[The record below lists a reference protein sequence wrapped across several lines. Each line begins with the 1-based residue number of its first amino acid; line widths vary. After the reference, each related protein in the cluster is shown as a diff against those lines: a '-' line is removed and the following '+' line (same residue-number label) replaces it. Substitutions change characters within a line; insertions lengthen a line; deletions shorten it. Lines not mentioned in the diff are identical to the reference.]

1 MSWTIRGVG
10 GEGIRLRRVAQNRS
24 VPAAK
29 PLPSANSAAVAPLA
43 RQARTRS
50 VHIAAVAAVAVV
62 YAMGQRMVP
71 TADARKYVRW
81 CSGYPKTFGA
91 DGVCGAA
98 KADTDPGDRCAAGT
112 TACGPDGLC
121 DAYGKCRAFA
131 KPGMTCGASTCT
143 ASVQTNKVCK
153 GDADSCVDATVS
165 CGGYAC
171 GDSTCKT
178 SCTVD
183 TDCAKSS
190 YCFGGVCVLRLEN
203 GKDCSEDRVCASEIC
218 VDGVCCGS
226 RCGGQCEACDGPV
239 KGTCSPIT
247 GAPHKGRPACVGV
260 GDCAATCNGTDPNTC
275 KMPVGKVCGAKCDGS
290 TQTLDTCN
298 DIGGCKPGEPT
309 SCGLYLCG
317 ATRCKDS
324 CTTTG
329 DCAVGATCVTGKCRG
344 PGENG
349 KTCKGDDE
357 CLSGFCT
364 DGVCCNAK
372 CDGQCEA
379 CDGPTKGTCSA
390 ISDAPHGK
398 RAACTGVG
406 TCGGRCDGETRASC
420 TFPTGNVCAA
430 SCSASVESVSTCDG
444 TGTCG
449 KRVEHTCANGC
460 AEDRC
465 KGACTKSEECAAGS
479 TCADGVCTPVA
490 EGGCGCHTGGS
501 SPASAGW
508 LGLTLLVAGAVRR
521 RRSR

>member
-1 MSWTIRGVG
+1 MASSLSLNGSEDVYVGAAAFAGYKGPVTIPGGIGDAVVLHIPGPQADGAACTHALECKSDFCVSGVCC
-10 GEGIRLRRVAQNRS
+10 N
-24 VPAAK
+24 AK
-29 PLPSANSAAVAPLA
+29 CNNVCEACSAA
-43 RQARTRS
+43 T
-50 VHIAAVAAVAVV
+50 
-62 YAMGQRMVP
+62 
-71 TADARKYVRW
+71 KN
-81 CSGYPKTFGA
+81 SGV

-98 KADTDPGDRCAAGT
+98 KADTDPGDRCPAGT
-112 TACGPDGLC
+112 TAYGPDGLC
-121 DAYGKCRAFA
+121 DGAGKCRAFA
-131 KPGMTCGASTCT
+131 KPGVTCGASTCT

-190 YCFGGVCVLRLEN
+190 YCFGGTCVLRLEN
-203 GKDCSEDRVCASEIC
+203 GKDCSEDRVCASGIY

-247 GAPHKGRPACVGV
+247 GAPHKGRPVCLGV

-275 KMPVGKVCGAKCDGS
+275 KMPVGKVCGAKCDGT

-298 DIGGCKPGEPT
+298 NIGGCKPGEPT

-317 ATRCKDS
+317 ATHCEAS
-324 CTTTG
+324 CTSTG

-379 CDGPTKGTCSA
+379 CRRTGEG
-390 ISDAPHGK
+390 HLLRHQR
-398 RAACTGVG
+398 RAAREACFVH
-406 TCGGRCDGETRASC
+406 GRGHVWR
-420 TFPTGNVCAA
+420 P
-430 SCSASVESVSTCDG
+430 
-444 TGTCG
+444 
-449 KRVEHTCANGC
+449 
-460 AEDRC
+460 
-465 KGACTKSEECAAGS
+465 
-479 TCADGVCTPVA
+479 
-490 EGGCGCHTGGS
+490 
-501 SPASAGW
+501 
-508 LGLTLLVAGAVRR
+508 L
-521 RRSR
+521 